1 MHFSFPFSWMWLQ
14 MIIQRDR
21 HLVNDHMEGP
31 ASCKLYP
38 EGQASSCVK
47 SVSEHIYSL
56 SGVKHTTKKNHE
68 KLTIRWW
75 CGGWVNAF
83 SQPDRKISRR
93 NLYYMKNYISKKRW
107 RSQDT
112 VDFCLGDVDI
122 WGSRS

>member
-1 MHFSFPFSWMWLQ
+1 MHFSFPSSWMWLQ

-31 ASCKLYP
+31 ASCKLYL

-47 SVSEHIYSL
+47 SSSEHIYSL

-83 SQPDRKISRR
+83 SQPDRKISVFIPLIYEHVCL
-93 NLYYMKNYISKKRW
+93 LYHQKTHQTLI
-107 RSQDT
+107 
-112 VDFCLGDVDI
+112 FC
-122 WGSRS
+122 